1 MIANSFI
8 NNEFK
13 CASGEFVGASCGHHG
28 SYTFYKAFKYLKHGK
43 YKILTLGEFFFVRI
57 PPDDDPCIGEL
68 QLLWEDKNSDQ
79 LLSSMRLYFLPEQTP
94 EGRKSYH
101 GEHEVLAA
109 SEKVILRLVDLVQ
122 WITEEV
128 EWSHGLVANSTDSVN
143 GAHYM
148 TSSLEKDSSHF
159 HSKTGNGINLNKASS
174 ENVPCLNVSDVEK
187 DKKMNHGDVLSNQQP
202 SILVLSYARYCRYRA
217 MIIRLNGLHDQCYKN
232 LLVVALGGMT
242 LPNEKTKVLFC
253 RDTFDHDALAN
264 NDSNCD
270 HLAPNL
276 KGRPRK
282 KKAKIN
288 RSNSPSSESNA
299 SEETKEGDAKMKIE
313 CTSNG
318 TERKAS
324 KKEQEF
330 LQKLFKFMQERNTPI
345 NRVPHLGFKQI
356 DLYWFFTCVQKI
368 GGYEKITSKRLW
380 KNIYDELGG
389 NPESTSAATCTR
401 RHYEKLLL
409 PFEIYMKG
417 IKDPLFSNTLS
428 KNEKIQSAEKNLIIN
443 TRNKNNARE
452 ELETSNSTVFDNDSC
467 TSEASTYN
475 ESVTQEERPK
485 NQVVYIKKDDSFYNN
500 SWLSDLEKQEQ
511 EWESRRRKEPKQKR
525 KDDILL
531 EKEKRWNEIR
541 KRNAV
546 GRNLVK
552 HVRPSRVISKS
563 SSVVYKQ
570 LVKPDT
576 RSLGEADKIPWTT
589 SSSSQNE
596 AETSLSGQHLET
608 QNNSNLRNSESI
620 SQQPYSLQLKHFP
633 SNNKNVVENN
643 SEKQLILSK
652 HSGNTQ
658 FLKSSSRLCSVA
670 SGMKSGP
677 SSQSVKI
684 EYSTA
689 DRTQESK
696 SVYKTSIMSPLLFRK
711 RSFPRAI
718 VPSASSNTQVSLL
731 QQRITGQDLDL
742 HSSVSDIISETSK
755 QTARGG
761 LLGGKEALDLPLP
774 RPSVIHHT
782 EKVGSPPPD
791 QNNWLSQPIYERISP
806 ASEPSS
812 PPPAEKK
819 ESNVL
824 NKIMEHM
831 TQTLPELI
839 RRHSPVPPNSTA
851 VSSMS
856 LLSFKT
862 DQCKDTLSP
871 LFTSSKTECPL
882 LLTPALKT
890 VSPGLL
896 PSVCS
901 TGSPVFLPSESIS
914 RHLNSSP
921 KTSTTGY
928 QISLPTASITAG
940 SLVSLG
946 PTRSH
951 HMNITPASN
960 DGAASQKVS
969 YTGQPNFLPKNFK
982 TVLDEEKHQFSA
994 LPYGMLPSDTQY
1006 YNKHSFATS
1015 NYQYEPI
1022 KTRVPHLNGS
1032 FSHQSKNSFHALAI
1046 SPAVEPI
1053 SPVTP
1058 TPSPPLDSHHHIP
1071 QEGFAKPLPTFFS
1084 DDNYQALDLSVKKN
1098 SSTLKQDPSC
1108 TKVQE
1113 YKKVTTIST
1122 EPEGCLDLSVK
1133 KKQKIEIINQFK
1145 SPSNFPVLEKTSQFV
1160 QTNSTAWPVNN
1171 CKSHANNEISIQAHI
1186 THLDTKVPT
1195 QAHITQIENKAPMQ
1209 IYTSN
1214 VYSKTPKSYISSRN
1228 RTPTMSHIT
1237 QEINISDEA
1246 PLQFH
1251 TTHVPNKV
1259 SNHVCSQNIK
1269 PSIDHELHF
1278 SKHLTP
1284 NDATSKSC
1292 LTSKNNFLAT
1302 DSSKKAYVT
1311 EYNPQLPQFIN
1322 PPVHPYHSPLLGYVQ
1337 QPFMPLEAI
1346 QASVAT
1352 CQNIIGRDFFNLFPQ
1367 LYHQFYK
1374 RSNTP

>member
-1 MIANSFI
+1 MSSNVPQ
-8 NNEFK
+8 
-13 CASGEFVGASCGHHG
+13 FVGASCGHHG

-143 GAHYM
+143 RAPCM
-148 TSSLEKDSSHF
+148 TSSLEKGPPLF
-159 HSKTGNGINLNKASS
+159 HSKAGNGINLNKAFS
-174 ENVPCLNVSDVEK
+174 ENVPYLNISDVEK
-187 DKKMNHGDVLSNQQP
+187 DKKMNHGDVLSDQQP

-217 MIIRLNGLHDQCYKN
+217 MLIRLSGLNDQCFKN
-232 LLVVALGGMT
+232 LLVVALGGIT
-242 LPNEKTKVLFC
+242 LPNQKTRVLFC

-356 DLYWFFTCVQKI
+356 DLYWFFTCVQNI
-368 GGYEKITSKRLW
+368 GGYEKITSKKLW

-401 RHYEKLLL
+401 RHYERLLL

-417 IKDPLFSNTLS
+417 TEDSMFSNALS
-428 KNEKIQSAEKNLIIN
+428 KKKKVESTKKNHIIN
-443 TRNKNNARE
+443 TTNRNNARE

-467 TSEASTYN
+467 MSEASTHN

-485 NQVVYIKKDDSFYNN
+485 NQAVYIKKEDSFYNN
-500 SWLSDLEKQEQ
+500 AWLSDLEKQEQ
-511 EWESRRRKEPKQKR
+511 EWESRRRKEPKQKQR

-531 EKEKRWNEIR
+531 EKEKKWNEIR

-552 HVRPSRVISKS
+552 QVRPSRVISKS
-563 SSVVYKQ
+563 SSTVYKQ
-570 LVKPDT
+570 LVKPDPQ
-576 RSLGEADKIPWTT
+576 SLEEADKITWTT

-596 AETSLSGQHLET
+596 AEASLTGQHLEI
-608 QNNSNLRNSESI
+608 QNNNNLRNSEPI
-620 SQQPYSLQLKHFP
+620 SQQPYSLQFQHFP
-633 SNNKNVVENN
+633 SNNKNTVESN
-643 SEKQLILSK
+643 SEKQIILSK
-652 HSGNTQ
+652 YSGNTQ
-658 FLKSSSRLCSVA
+658 LLKSPARLCSGA

-677 SSQSVKI
+677 STQSVKI

-689 DRTQESK
+689 GGTQEPK

-711 RSFPRAI
+711 RSFPRTI
-718 VPSASSNTQVSLL
+718 VPSANSNTQLSLL
-731 QQRITGQDLDL
+731 QHKVTSQDLDP
-742 HSSVSDIISETSK
+742 HTSVSGIISESYK
-755 QTARGG
+755 QTARGR

-791 QNNWLSQPIYERISP
+791 QNNGLSQPIYEQISP

-812 PPPAEKK
+812 PPPPVEKK
-819 ESNVL
+819 EPNIL

-831 TQTLPELI
+831 TQTLPELTS
-839 RRHSPVPPNSTA
+839 RHSPVSPNSTA
-851 VSSMS
+851 VSSVA
-856 LLSFKT
+856 LHSFKP

-882 LLTPALKT
+882 LLTSALKT

-896 PSVCS
+896 PSVSS
-901 TGSPVFLPSESIS
+901 TGSPVFLPSDSIT
-914 RHLNSSP
+914 RPLNFSP
-921 KTSTTGY
+921 KTSTTEY
-928 QISLPTASITAG
+928 QMSLPTASITAG

-946 PTRSH
+946 RTRSH
-951 HMNITPASN
+951 HMNITLAS
-960 DGAASQKVS
+960 DDDTASQTVS
-969 YTGQPNFLPKNFK
+969 YTGQSNLLPKNFK
-982 TVLDEEKHQFSA
+982 TVLDVEKYQFSA
-994 LPYGMLPSDTQY
+994 LPHGMLLSDTQY

-1015 NYQYEPI
+1015 DYQYESI
-1022 KTRVPHLNGS
+1022 KTRVPHLNGT
-1032 FSHQSKNSFHALAI
+1032 FAHQSKNSFHALAI
-1046 SPAVEPI
+1046 CPAVEPI

-1058 TPSPPLDSHHHIP
+1058 TPSPPLDSHHHIS
-1071 QEGFAKPLPTFFS
+1071 QEGFAKSLPTFFS
-1084 DDNYQALDLSVKKN
+1084 DDNYQALDLTMKKN

-1122 EPEGCLDLSVK
+1122 EPEGCLDLSIK
-1133 KKQKIEIINQFK
+1133 KKQKIEVVNQFK
-1145 SPSNFPVLEKTSQFV
+1145 SPSNFPAVEKNSQFV
-1160 QTNSTAWPVNN
+1160 QTNSTAWPVNI
-1171 CKSHANNEISIQAHI
+1171 CKSHINNEISIQAHI
-1186 THLDTKVPT
+1186 DTKVPI
-1195 QAHITQIENKAPMQ
+1195 QAHTTQIENKAPRQ

-1214 VYSKTPKSYISSRN
+1214 VNSKTPKSYINIRN
-1228 RTPTMSHIT
+1228 KTPTMSHTT
-1237 QEINISDEA
+1237 QEVNISDEA

-1251 TTHVPNKV
+1251 TTHLPNKAP
-1259 SNHVCSQNIK
+1259 NHVYSQNTK
-1269 PSIDHELHF
+1269 PSIDHELHL
-1278 SKHLTP
+1278 SKHQTS
-1284 NDATSKSC
+1284 NEATLKSC
-1292 LTSKNNFLAT
+1292 LISKNDFLAS

-1322 PPVHPYHSPLLGYVQ
+1322 PTVHPYHSPLLGYVQ

-1346 QASVAT
+1346 QASVAA